1 MHQEDLAQC
10 ATVSVLKEDLMD
22 IDDKANTVM
31 KKPSTSKMS
40 LPFKVNKSN
49 QSIND
54 SVSTANTISSL
65 SLSKEDLFLIPS
77 LRNDKETTQFVVDYI
92 QEIYSNLLID
102 ETQKNPTKISGYMES
117 QPEINAQMRSI
128 LIDWIIDVHLRFK
141 FRPSTL
147 FCTVRII
154 DAYLFLQPIQR
165 CNFQLLGIASL
176 LIACKHEE
184 IYVPKL
190 EDLIYVTD
198 NAYKKE
204 DLIKME
210 EKVLDHLHFDILIP
224 SPLDYYEILS
234 KYFAFRKKHYY
245 LGRFFMESFLLD
257 INYTCYLPSVIAC
270 ACCYIVMKY
279 YKIDNYK
286 RCYDKRLTSDG
297 ASQEVIKNVAKEM
310 CFFID
315 NLNKSELKGARNKF
329 SLSHYEQVALE
340 CNQA

>member
-1 MHQEDLAQC
+1 MNQEDLAQC
-10 ATVSVLKEDLMD
+10 ANVSVLKEELMD
-22 IDDKANTVM
+22 IDDKASTVM
-31 KKPSTSKMS
+31 KKQSTHKIS
-40 LPFKVNKSN
+40 LPFKVNKST

-54 SVSTANTISSL
+54 SVSTNNTISSL
-65 SLSKEDLFLIPS
+65 SLSKEDMFLIPS
-77 LRNDKETTQFVVDYI
+77 LRNDKETIQFAVDYI
-92 QEIYSNLLID
+92 QDIYSNLLI
-102 ETQKNPTKISGYMES
+102 EERIKNPTKIVGYMKN

-154 DAYLFLQPIQR
+154 DAYLYLQPIQR
-165 CNFQLLGIASL
+165 CNFQLLGIAAL

-210 EKVLDHLHFDILIP
+210 EIVLDYLNFDILTP

-234 KYFAFRKKHYY
+234 KYFAFRKKQYY

-257 INYTCYLPSVIAC
+257 INYVGHCPSVVAC

-279 YKIDNYK
+279 YKIENYK
-286 RCYDKRLTSDG
+286 RCYDKRLTSEG

-340 CNQA
+340 CNKA